1 MKKYVNII
9 VKEKNPLEGDVYQ
22 LILSNPSGD
31 SLPSFTPGSHIE
43 LKTPN
48 GLYRHYSLIG
58 HGTMPNEYELGIKRM
73 NNGRGGS
80 IEIVDHLEIGQEI
93 QVSVPENFFSLDPA
107 TEYLFIAGGIGIT
120 PILSMIEYL
129 RDIGH
134 ENFHLIYCTRSLA
147 QTPYLS
153 RILQLIKPE
162 QLTLHHDEG
171 SISQQ
176 MDFWPFLAEPKDGFI
191 YCCGPSAMME
201 DIKGM
206 TGHWEE
212 GSVRFEDFGSTP
224 SQVLFTSDENT
235 SFAVKHAT
243 TGNIYQIP
251 QDKTILESLRD
262 QGISLPSSCESGT
275 CGTCLVHVIEG
286 KPDHRDFILDSTRQ
300 ESEILICISR
310 SKSPILVL
318 DW

>member
-1 MKKYVNII
+1 MKKYVNLIL
-9 VKEKNPLEGDVYQ
+9 KEKNPLEGDVYQ
-22 LILSNPSGD
+22 LILSNPSGG

-43 LKTPN
+43 LITPK
-48 GLYRHYSLIG
+48 GLYRHYSLIS
-58 HGTMPNEYELGIKRM
+58 HELTPNEYELGIKRM
-73 NNGRGGS
+73 LNGRGGS
-80 IEIVDHLEIGQEI
+80 IEIVDDLEIGQEI
-93 QVSVPENFFSLDPA
+93 QVSVPENFFTLDPA
-107 TEYLFIAGGIGIT
+107 REYLFIAGGIGIT
-120 PILSMIEYL
+120 PILSMIKHL

-134 ENFHLIYCTRSLA
+134 ENFHLIYCTRSLI
-147 QTPYLS
+147 QTPYLN
-153 RILQLIKPE
+153 RILQWIKPE

-176 MDFWPFLAEPKDGFI
+176 MDFWPFLAEPKDGLI

-224 SQVLFTSDENT
+224 SKVSFAPEDNT

-286 KPDHRDFILDSTRQ
+286 EPDHRDFILDSTRQ
-300 ESEILICISR
+300 QKEILICISR
-310 SKSPILVL
+310 SKSPVLVL